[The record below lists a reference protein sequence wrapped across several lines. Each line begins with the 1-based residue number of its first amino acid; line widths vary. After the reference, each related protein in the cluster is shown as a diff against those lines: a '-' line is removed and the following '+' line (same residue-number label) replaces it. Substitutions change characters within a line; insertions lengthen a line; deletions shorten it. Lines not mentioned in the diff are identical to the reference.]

1 MEGTN
6 KHHFNIYLLYN
17 SKHFPNRMKDGYAE
31 RVKEMTRS
39 LEQLQAASEK
49 REAMEKK
56 LRAKLEE
63 ELNDFRSK
71 RRADNG
77 AGGAGSAST
86 GGAGADS
93 DGEGAD
99 ELAMKLGE
107 AEEKVNIICYRL
119 GVSEI

>member
-1 MEGTN
+1 
-6 KHHFNIYLLYN
+6 
-17 SKHFPNRMKDGYAE
+17 MKDGYAE

-63 ELNDFRSK
+63 ELGEYRNS
-71 RRADNG
+71 RRGRRQRRGGGADNG
-77 AGGAGSAST
+77 AAA
-86 GGAGADS
+86 ADS

-99 ELAMKLGE
+99 GLALRLGE
-107 AEEKVNIICYRL
+107 AEEKASAVMTKTEGKYMKL
-119 GVSEI
+119 

>member
-1 MEGTN
+1 
-6 KHHFNIYLLYN
+6 
-17 SKHFPNRMKDGYAE
+17 MKDGYAE

-77 AGGAGSAST
+77 AGAGSAST

-107 AEEKVNIICYRL
+107 AEEKVNAI
-119 GVSEI
+119 

>member
-1 MEGTN
+1 
-6 KHHFNIYLLYN
+6 
-17 SKHFPNRMKDGYAE
+17 MKDGYAE

-63 ELNDFRSK
+63 ELNDYRSK
-71 RRADNG
+71 RRADS
-77 AGGAGSAST
+77 GAGSAAA

-99 ELAMKLGE
+99 ELAIKLGE
-107 AEEKVNIICYRL
+107 AEEKVNKN
-119 GVSEI
+119 

>member
-1 MEGTN
+1 MLQCSTT
-6 KHHFNIYLLYN
+6 K
-17 SKHFPNRMKDGYAE
+17 SKHSVRTTNQYFHLIHQTRMKDGYAE

-63 ELNDFRSK
+63 ELADYRSK
-71 RRADNG
+71 RRADS
-77 AGGAGSAST
+77 GGAGSASA

-99 ELAMKLGE
+99 ELAIKLGE
-107 AEEKVNIICYRL
+107 AEEKVN
-119 GVSEI
+119 

>member
-1 MEGTN
+1 
-6 KHHFNIYLLYN
+6 
-17 SKHFPNRMKDGYAE
+17 MKDGYAE

-77 AGGAGSAST
+77 AAGAGSAST